1 MFFAI
6 QTFGPMPRNMP
17 FSLTTQSEAKARR
30 ALRVLARAREQ
41 EPRDYGASTAVVVS
55 SPTREAALAFSKH
68 GAWGPCVEKIGSV
81 G

>member
-1 MFFAI
+1 MFFGI
-6 QTFGPMPRNMP
+6 QTFGPMPKGMP
-17 FSLTTQSEAKARR
+17 FNLTTGSATKARR

-55 SPTREAALAFSKH
+55 APTRELALAFSKH
-68 GAWGPCVEKIGSV
+68 GAWGPGVEKIGSV